1 MNAEQLRLAENKPH
15 PEPWHFWG
23 PYLAER
29 AWGTVR
35 EDYSANGDAWN
46 YFPHDHARS
55 RTYRWNEDGIGG
67 ISDYK
72 GRLCFAF
79 AFWNEHDPFL
89 KERIFGVS
97 GPEGN
102 HGEDVKELYWYVDST
117 PSHSFMRMVYR
128 YPQSRFPY
136 EELVAQ
142 SGARSKMEGEFEIW
156 NTTALAENRYF
167 DVEIEYAKADPH
179 DILIRVSAKNC
190 GPESAPLHLLP
201 TIWFRNTWSWD
212 RAQPK
217 PTLHKTAKGHA
228 AVITA
233 SHTVLGN
240 YDLFCDSPDDL
251 FFTENESNSE
261 RLWGIP
267 NSTPFV
273 KDSINDRIVGGKID
287 HVNSAGFGTKAAAHY
302 KFTIPANEA
311 ISIRLRLT
319 RASANKKRS
328 NEPFAD
334 FEEIFT
340 KRRAEADEFYG
351 EIAPSSLTEE
361 QRAVQ
366 RQAFAGLLWSKQF
379 YHYIVD
385 QWLDGDPD
393 QPPPPDERKH
403 GRNSGWRHLYNERV
417 MSMPDKW
424 EFPWYASW
432 DLAFHC
438 IPLALVDVQ
447 FAKAQLDLIVREWY
461 QHPNGKVPAYEWN
474 FDDVNPPV
482 LAWAAWRVYQIERKK
497 TGKGDRAF
505 LETIFHKM
513 LIAFTW
519 WVNSKDSEGKN
530 IFQGGFLGL
539 DNIGVFDRN
548 AQFSDGT
555 HLEQSDGTSWMG
567 MFSLNLMRI
576 AIELAREN
584 DVYENI
590 ATKFFEHFLMIAAAM
605 NKLCGKG
612 VGLWDEED
620 EFYYDVLHTPGGRN
634 LPLRVRSLVG
644 LMPLLAVETVQ
655 WQLIEALPGFKSRL
669 EWYLEYRPDLASLVS
684 RWQEPGMKE
693 LRLVA
698 LTRGHRMKCLLR
710 RMLDPEEFLSDYG
723 VRSLSKFHQAHP
735 YSITVRGEEKIV
747 SYEPAES
754 QTGIFGGN
762 SNWRGPVWLP
772 INYLLI
778 ESLQQFHHYYGDD
791 FKVECPTGSGKL
803 MHLKEVANEL
813 SNRLIKIWLRDEN
826 GERAFAR
833 ASRYE
838 TVGDAVSVS
847 GKPTASPTGTRYL
860 FHEYFHGDIGAGLGA
875 SHQTGWTGL
884 VAKLIQQQGEFGT
897 IQRSP

>member
-55 RTYRWNEDGIGG
+55 RAYRWNEDGIGG

-72 GRLCFAF
+72 GRLCLAF
-79 AFWNEHDPFL
+79 AFWNERDPFL

-128 YPQSRFPY
+128 YPQARFPY

-156 NTTALAENRYF
+156 NTNAFAENRYF
-167 DVEIEYAKADPH
+167 DIEIEYAKAGPH

-190 GPESAPLHLLP
+190 GPESTPLHLLP

-212 RAQPK
+212 RTQTK
-217 PTLHKTAKGHA
+217 PTLRKTAEEGHA

-233 SHTVLGN
+233 NHPLLGN
-240 YDLFCDSPDDL
+240 YNLFCDSPDDL

-261 RLWGIP
+261 RLWGTP

-302 KFTIPANEA
+302 KFNILANET

-319 RASANKKRS
+319 RAAANKKK
-328 NEPFAD
+328 NDEAFAD

-351 EIAPSSLTEE
+351 EMAPCSLTEE
-361 QRAVQ
+361 QRGVQ

-393 QPPPPDERKH
+393 QPPPPDERKR
-403 GRNSGWRHLYNERV
+403 GRNSGWRHLYNERI

-519 WVNSKDSEGKN
+519 WVNSKDFEGKN

-612 VGLWDEED
+612 VGLWDEQD

-723 VRSLSKFHQAHP
+723 VRSLSKFHQTHP
-735 YSITVRGEEKIV
+735 YLITVRGEEKIV

-762 SNWRGPVWLP
+762 SNWRGPIWLP

-791 FKVECPTGSGKL
+791 FKVECPTGSGRF

-813 SNRLIKIWLRDEN
+813 SNRLIKIWLRNEN
-826 GERAFAR
+826 GECAFAR
-833 ASRYE
+833 ASQPALN
-838 TVGDAVSVS
+838 GSHH
-847 GKPTASPTGTRYL
+847 YL

-897 IQRSP
+897 IQRSS